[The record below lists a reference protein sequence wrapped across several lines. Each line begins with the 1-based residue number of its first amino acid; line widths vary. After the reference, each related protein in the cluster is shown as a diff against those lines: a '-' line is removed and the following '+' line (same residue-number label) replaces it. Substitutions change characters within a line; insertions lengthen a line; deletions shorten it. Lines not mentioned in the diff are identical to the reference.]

1 MDSTTFNV
9 LFAEEKNLFVRLKLV
24 VEFLLQKWW
33 FTTILLQFGL
43 VEGNNMQESAE
54 REKA

>member
-1 MDSTTFNV
+1 MDSTTFSV

-43 VEGNNMQESAE
+43 VEGNNMQECAE

>member
-9 LFAEEKNLFVRLKLV
+9 LFAEEKNLFVRLKLI

-43 VEGNNMQESAE
+43 VEGNNMQECAE
-54 REKA
+54 CEKA